1 LKNELALGLDV
12 NAKLT
17 DEKRT
22 LETTLNLLRDEKRKL
37 SNNVENVH
45 NDVTALSFKVGELEK
60 IIKELERERA
70 NLDR

>member
-1 LKNELALGLDV
+1 MKREPLKLH
-12 NAKLT
+12 LT
-17 DEKRT
+17 YWEMK
-22 LETTLNLLRDEKRKL
+22 KRKL